1 MTSRRFSAHIR
12 KMSLYYADYRIDLP
26 IANVLLLALL
36 IALLVV
42 SVTALVRI
50 AQRAGFSG
58 WWVLILLVPVANL
71 LAFWYFAFGEWPA
84 MKPHREPQT

>member
-1 MTSRRFSAHIR
+1 
-12 KMSLYYADYRIDLP
+12 MSFYYADYRIDVP
-26 IANVLLLALL
+26 IANVLVLAPF

-42 SVTALVRI
+42 SVIALVRI
-50 AQRAGFSG
+50 SQRAGFSG

-84 MKPHREPQT
+84 LKSHREPQS

>member
-1 MTSRRFSAHIR
+1 
-12 KMSLYYADYRIDLP
+12 MSLYYADYRIDVP
-26 IANVLLLALL
+26 IANVFVLALF

-42 SVTALVRI
+42 TVIAFVRI

-84 MKPHREPQT
+84 VKSHREPQT